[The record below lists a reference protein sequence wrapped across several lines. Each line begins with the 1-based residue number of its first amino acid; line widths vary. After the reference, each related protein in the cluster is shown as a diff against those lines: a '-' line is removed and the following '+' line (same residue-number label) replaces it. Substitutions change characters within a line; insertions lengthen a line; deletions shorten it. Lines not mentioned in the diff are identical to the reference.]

1 MHRKRPDIEKKLRL
15 RIKAIEAA
23 ETLGD
28 LSKNDP
34 LGRWHRLGGDREG
47 QWAGKVSSN
56 ERIIIEPSCEGVKV
70 LDVIEQ
76 LTVSEVNVRE
86 ITDYHD

>member
-1 MHRKRPDIEKKLRL
+1 MRKKRPDIEKKLRL

-23 ETLGD
+23 EILGD
-28 LSKNDP
+28 LSKNDL
-34 LGRWHRLGGDREG
+34 LGRWHRLSGDREG

-56 ERIIIEPSCEGVKV
+56 ERIIIEPYREGVKV

-76 LTVSEVNVRE
+76 LTVSEVNVRD

>member
-34 LGRWHRLGGDREG
+34 LGRRHRLSGDREG
-47 QWAGKVSSN
+47 Q
-56 ERIIIEPSCEGVKV
+56 
-70 LDVIEQ
+70 
-76 LTVSEVNVRE
+76 
-86 ITDYHD
+86 

>member
-34 LGRWHRLGGDREG
+34 LGRWHRLSGDREG
-47 QWAGKVSSN
+47 Q
-56 ERIIIEPSCEGVKV
+56 
-70 LDVIEQ
+70 
-76 LTVSEVNVRE
+76 
-86 ITDYHD
+86 

>member
-1 MHRKRPDIEKKLRL
+1 MHKKRPDIEKKLRL
-15 RIKAIEAA
+15 RIKAIEVA

-34 LGRWHRLGGDREG
+34 LGRWHRLSGDREG
-47 QWAGKVSSN
+47 QWAGKVSGN
-56 ERIIIEPSCEGVKV
+56 ERIIIEPSCEGVKI

-76 LTVSEVNVRE
+76 LAASEVNVRE